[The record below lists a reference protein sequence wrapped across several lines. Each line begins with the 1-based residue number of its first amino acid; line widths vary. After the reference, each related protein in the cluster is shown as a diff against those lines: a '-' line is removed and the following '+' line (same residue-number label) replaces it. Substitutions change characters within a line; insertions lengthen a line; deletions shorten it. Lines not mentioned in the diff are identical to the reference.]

1 MGTRA
6 RVWKLVRKLSFVLTA
21 SLFLVV
27 WSAPAQNLALNPTSV
42 DFGNQPVGAAT
53 SPASVTL
60 TNNSATRSFTIVN
73 IYSTAGPFSVSG
85 PSLPVTLLP
94 GQNLTMLVTFTPQ
107 AAQSLSGQLGFTTYY
122 GWKFTVPLA
131 GAGIPSQSASS
142 SATTSSAACS
152 TSSGPTFSAASSTTS
167 SATSSPATD
176 TPTGSSASSSPSAAP
191 APPTVAL
198 AWAPSVSQ
206 NVVGYNVYRGPVSG
220 GPYTLLTPS
229 PIVSTSYVDANVS
242 PSQTFYYVVTTIA
255 AGNVESADSSE
266 VSATIPYLV
275 ASD

>member
-6 RVWKLVRKLSFVLTA
+6 CVWKLVRKLSFVLTA

-27 WSAPAQNLALNPTSV
+27 WSAPAQNLTLNPTSV

-60 TNNSATRSFTIVN
+60 TNNSATQSFTIVN
-73 IYSTAGPFSVSG
+73 IYSTAGPFTVSG

-107 AAQSLSGQLGFTTYY
+107 VAQSLSGQFGFTTYH

-131 GAGIPSQSASS
+131 GTGIPAQSASS
-142 SATTSSAACS
+142 SATTSGATCS
-152 TSSGPTFSAASSTTS
+152 TGSVPSIGATS
-167 SATSSPATD
+167 SATSSPTLG
-176 TPTGSSASSSPSAAP
+176 TTTGSSVSSSPSATP
-191 APPTVAL
+191 APPSVAL

-206 NVVGYNVYRGPVSG
+206 NVLGYNVYRASVSG
-220 GPYTLLTPS
+220 GPYALLTPS
-229 PIVSTSYVDANVS
+229 PIDSTSYVDANVS
-242 PSQTFYYVVTTIA
+242 SSQTFYYVVTTVA
-255 AGNVESADSSE
+255 AGNVESSDSSE
-266 VSATIPYLV
+266 VSATIP
-275 ASD
+275 

>member
-6 RVWKLVRKLSFVLTA
+6 CVWKLVRKLSFVLTA

-27 WSAPAQNLALNPTSV
+27 WSAPAQNLTLNPASV
-42 DFGNQPVGAAT
+42 DFGSQPVGAAT

-60 TNNSATRSFTIVN
+60 TNNSATQSFTIVS

-107 AAQSLSGQLGFTTYY
+107 AAQSLSGQFGFTTYH

-131 GAGIPSQSASS
+131 GTGTPAQSASS
-142 SATTSSAACS
+142 SGTTSSAACS
-152 TSSGPTFSAASSTTS
+152 TSSVPTSGASS
-167 SATSSPATD
+167 SATSSPTTGTSAGTM
-176 TPTGSSASSSPSAAP
+176 TGSSASSSPAATP
-191 APPTVAL
+191 APPSVAL

-206 NVVGYNVYRGPVSG
+206 NVLGYNVYRGSVSG

-242 PSQTFYYVVTTIA
+242 SSQKFYYVVTTVA
-255 AGNVESADSSE
+255 AGNVESSDSSE
-266 VSATIPYLV
+266 VSATIP
-275 ASD
+275 

>member
-1 MGTRA
+1 MGMGTRA
-6 RVWKLVRKLSFVLTA
+6 CVWKLVRKLSFVLTV

-27 WSAPAQNLALNPTSV
+27 WSAPAQNLTVNPASV

-60 TNNSATRSFTIVN
+60 TNNSATQSFAIVN

-107 AAQSLSGQLGFTTYY
+107 AAQSLSGQFGFTTYY
-122 GWKFTVPLA
+122 GWKFTVALA
-131 GAGIPSQSASS
+131 GTGIPAQSASS

-152 TSSGPTFSAASSTTS
+152 TTSGTTSSAASSVTS
-167 SATSSPATD
+167 SATLGTTTD
-176 TPTGSSASSSPSAAP
+176 SSASSSPAAT
-191 APPTVAL
+191 PPPPSVAL

-206 NVVGYNVYRGPVSG
+206 NVVGYNVYRGSVSG

-242 PSQTFYYVVTTIA
+242 SSQTFYYVVTTVA
-255 AGNVESADSSE
+255 AGNVESSDSSE
-266 VSATIPYLV
+266 VSATIP
-275 ASD
+275 